1 MMVLGRNIA
10 MPFEAVIRRPPS
22 ASEVDK
28 ADYISDLHAKLHF
41 VHEIARQN
49 HNKC

>member
-1 MMVLGRNIA
+1 